1 MAPRDVFVGIDVSK
15 SRLDVAVRPT
25 AETISGDNTPD
36 GIEQLVEKIYAL
48 SPTLITLESTGG
60 YERPLVIALAEAKL
74 PVAVV
79 NPRQARDFARSMG
92 RLAKTDELDAMVLAH
107 FAEVIRPPEYD
118 LPSVQA
124 RALSALLV
132 RRRQVVDMIT
142 MEAQRLANCSD
153 VHSRAD
159 IQATLTFLRGRR
171 DQLDQDLLEA
181 VRLHPTW
188 HHRSRLLQSVPG
200 VGPVVTVTLLAE
212 LPELGQL
219 PDKKLAALVGVAPL
233 NRDSGTF
240 RGQRRIGGGRS
251 RVRAVL
257 YMASTVAMRFNP
269 VIRAFYEQLLA
280 RGKPKKVALVACMR
294 KLLIILN
301 TMIRTN
307 TAWQTPVMGETT

>member
-1 MAPRDVFVGIDVSK
+1 MTAFSTFVGIDVSK
-15 SRLDVAVRPT
+15 FRLDVAVRPMG
-25 AETISGDNTPD
+25 EIISGDNTPD
-36 GIEQLVEKIYAL
+36 GIKQLVERIQAV

-74 PVAVV
+74 PVAVI
-79 NPRQARDFARSMG
+79 NPRQARDFAKSTG
-92 RLAKTDELDAMVLAH
+92 KLAKTDRIDAMTLAH
-107 FAEVIRPPEYD
+107 FAEAMRPAEYD
-118 LPSVQA
+118 LPTVQA

-132 RRRQVVDMIT
+132 RRRQLVEMIT

-153 VHSRAD
+153 VHSRSD
-159 IQATLTFLRGRR
+159 IQATPAFLRGRR

-188 HHRSRLLQSVPG
+188 RHRSCLLQSVPG
-200 VGPVVTVTLLAE
+200 VGPVVAATLLAE

-233 NRDSGTF
+233 NWDSGTF

-251 RVRAVL
+251 SVRAVL

-269 VIRAFYEQLLA
+269 VIRAFYEQLVA

-301 TMIRTN
+301 AMIRTD
-307 TAWQTPVMGETT
+307 TAWQVPVICEMT